1 MEKHTIPAKI
11 RVCTVFEHVLVS
23 QSVAFRKHSRWFVWK
38 APKIIGESIKPE
50 YIRLILSSTK
60 KTTLVQVIIFGT
72 LLLLAGKSTEYQCES
87 SSLLHGKSGDF
98 QRAMLLYPGRV
109 ETALKKQIVQ
119 ITSTRNQLPKLDVRH
134 HLRGANR

>member
-87 SSLLHGKSGDF
+87 SSLLHGKKWRFS
-98 QRAMLLYPGRV
+98 ASYVTLPG
-109 ETALKKQIVQ
+109 E
-119 ITSTRNQLPKLDVRH
+119 SRNGIKEANCSN
-134 HLRGANR
+134 HLNT